1 MKRIFSI
8 IIVSLFINLFSP
20 KASAESVVY
29 IIMECD
35 LAIPTV
41 AMNINGKHVCDLE
54 LQYKKTTAGL
64 KFYKK
69 VVKKFIFNTEDKF
82 TISYD
87 LTWINEV
94 PHHEEITVNTI
105 DGETYYIQM
114 FRKTMG
120 DSSWQLKPLKEK
132 DALKKLKK
140 TKDYDLLP
148 DYVHPVE

>member
-1 MKRIFSI
+1 MKKFLTICLTGLFLSI
-8 IIVSLFINLFSP
+8 IAP

-29 IIMECD
+29 IIMDYD
-35 LAIPTV
+35 LAVPSV

-69 VVKKFIFNTEDKF
+69 AVKKFIFNTEDKY

-87 LTWINEV
+87 LTWINGI
-94 PHHEEITVNTI
+94 PHHEEITVNPI
-105 DGETYYIQM
+105 DGETYYIQL
-114 FRKTMG
+114 FTKSLG
-120 DSSWQLKPLKEK
+120 NGSWQFKPLKEK

-140 TKDYDLLP
+140 TDDYDMLP
-148 DYVHPVE
+148 DYIHNEK